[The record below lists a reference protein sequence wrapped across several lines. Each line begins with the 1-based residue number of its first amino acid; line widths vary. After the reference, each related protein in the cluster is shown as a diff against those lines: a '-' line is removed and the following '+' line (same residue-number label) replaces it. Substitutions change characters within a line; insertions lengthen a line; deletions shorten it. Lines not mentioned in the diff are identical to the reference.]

1 MHNDPVTVINF
12 VKVKLSLAKPSYQ
25 NAFNIVTTTF
35 IKGKTINQRKKYLK
49 RKQLICTIILYL
61 SSRTSVY
68 K

>member
-35 IKGKTINQRKKYLK
+35 TKGKTINQRKNILK
-49 RKQLICTIILYL
+49 GNN
-61 SSRTSVY
+61 
-68 K
+68 

>member
-35 IKGKTINQRKKYLK
+35 TIGKTTNQRKNILK
-49 RKQLICTIILYL
+49 GNN
-61 SSRTSVY
+61 
-68 K
+68 